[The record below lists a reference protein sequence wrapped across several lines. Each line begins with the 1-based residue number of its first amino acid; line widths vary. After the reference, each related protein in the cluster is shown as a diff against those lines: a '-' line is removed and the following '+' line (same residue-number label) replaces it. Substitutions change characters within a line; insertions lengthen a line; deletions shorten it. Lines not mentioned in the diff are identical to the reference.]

1 MTLSTAGLSPPLH
14 ARFKNG
20 FVYGFLHGRSLKPEE
35 MADPHL
41 SMLIAK
47 KLAHWH
53 HVSHPVEYI
62 SKEPT
67 LFKTLR
73 KWHKGVPTHYAKPS
87 AQALFEKHIDMEHL
101 KLELNK
107 LESMIFQFSSP
118 VVFCHNDL
126 LSGNIVYNGDTG
138 NERMLHR
145 ITYPFR

>member
-1 MTLSTAGLSPPLH
+1 
-14 ARFKNG
+14 
-20 FVYGFLHGRSLKPEE
+20 

-47 KLAHWH
+47 KLARWH
-53 HVSHPVEYI
+53 HVSHPVECL

-73 KWHKGVPTHYAKPS
+73 KWHNGVPPHYAKPPS
-87 AQALFEKHIDMEHL
+87 QALFEKHIDMEHL

-107 LESMIFQFSSP
+107 LESMIFRFSSP

-126 LSGNIVYNGDTG
+126 LSGNIIYNGDTG
-138 NERMLHR
+138 NDCSIDQIGSDH
-145 ITYPFR
+145 IFIY